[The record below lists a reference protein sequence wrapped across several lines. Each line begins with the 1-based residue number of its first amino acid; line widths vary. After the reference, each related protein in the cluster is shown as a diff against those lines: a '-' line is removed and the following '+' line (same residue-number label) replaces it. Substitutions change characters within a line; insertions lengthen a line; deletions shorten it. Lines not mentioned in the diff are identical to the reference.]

1 MGIFDFL
8 FGKKNPGNIS
18 NDVSASPSMPTEV
31 KKGGGATSAN
41 GIDLDNAIYKQGCS
55 RVGDGL
61 LHLDWARQAARA
73 GDTDRA
79 RVEYL
84 KAAESWKQANVK
96 DGGKWS
102 REVEAAN
109 REYAAFVETDPT
121 YQSGLAAIFPIITA
135 NPGILQTDVYKALP
149 EMPKETASYVL
160 YFAAS
165 TGVVERSKKGR
176 TYELRVK

>member
-8 FGKKNPGNIS
+8 FEKKNSGNDS
-18 NDVSASPSMPTEV
+18 NDVSVSPSMPTEGE
-31 KKGGGATSAN
+31 KTGGAISAN
-41 GIDLDNAIYKQGCS
+41 DIELDNPIYNQGCS

-61 LHLDWARQAARA
+61 LHLDWARKAARS

-96 DGGKWS
+96 DGGKWGK
-102 REVEAAN
+102 EVDAAN
-109 REYAAFVETDPT
+109 KEYAAFVETDPS
-121 YQSGLAAIFPIITA
+121 YKNGLATILPIIRA

-149 EMPKETASYVL
+149 EMPRETASYVL